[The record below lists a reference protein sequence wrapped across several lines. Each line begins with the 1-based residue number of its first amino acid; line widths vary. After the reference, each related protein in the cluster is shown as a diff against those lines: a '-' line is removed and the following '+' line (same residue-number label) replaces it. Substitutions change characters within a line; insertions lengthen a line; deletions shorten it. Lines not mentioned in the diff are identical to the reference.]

1 MEILNEHQITF
12 LANYFF
18 CAHSYRQI
26 LVPQDY
32 PESLKNVDE
41 IAHQLGTNNTDGY
54 ALYCVITEWSDGLA
68 DPMLNIMEN
77 MLDLYVT
84 YKREAK

>member
-1 MEILNEHQITF
+1 MEILSEHQIAF

-18 CAHSYRQI
+18 AAHSYRQI
-26 LVPQDY
+26 MVPEDY
-32 PESLKNVDE
+32 HLGLKTADE
-41 IAHQLGTNNTDGY
+41 IAHQLRTNNTDGY
-54 ALYCVITEWSDGLA
+54 ALYQVIADWSEGLA

-84 YKREAK
+84 YKRS

>member
-1 MEILNEHQITF
+1 MEILNEHQIVF

-18 CAHSYRQI
+18 CAHSFRQI
-26 LVPQDY
+26 MHPEDY
-32 PESLKNVDE
+32 EQSIKTAEE
-41 IAHQLGTNNTDGY
+41 IAHQLRVNNTDGY

-84 YKREAK
+84 YKKG

>member
-1 MEILNEHQITF
+1 MSPILSEEQIIF
-12 LANYFF
+12 LANYFYV
-18 CAHSYRQI
+18 AHHYRQI

-32 PESLKNVDE
+32 PEPLKNVDE
-41 IAHQLGTNNTDGY
+41 IAHQLRINNTDGY

-84 YKREAK
+84 YKKR

>member
-1 MEILNEHQITF
+1 MSPILNEEQIIF
-12 LANYFF
+12 LANYFYA
-18 CAHSYRQI
+18 AHHYRQI

-32 PESLKNVDE
+32 PEPLKNADE
-41 IAHQLGTNNTDGY
+41 IAHQLRTNNTDGY
-54 ALYCVITEWSDGLA
+54 ALYCVIADWSDGLA

-84 YKREAK
+84 YKKR

>member
-1 MEILNEHQITF
+1 MEILNEYQIAF

-18 CAHSYRQI
+18 AAHSYRQI
-26 LVPQDY
+26 MVPEDY
-32 PESLKNVDE
+32 QQPLKPAEE
-41 IAHQLGTNNTDGY
+41 IAHQLRVNNTDAY
-54 ALYCVITEWSDGLA
+54 ALYSVISEWSDGLA

-84 YKREAK
+84 YKKG